1 MKLNAFRFRA
11 DKAAALLTASR
22 RKMLQLLYGEECSL
36 DYAFEFVAVENS
48 QHFSERCQ
56 ETAEGLI
63 HSALGNVVGHH
74 APDKAGKLTCNSS
87 FGNISRLIVVNVMDI
102 LSA

>member
-1 MKLNAFRFRA
+1 
-11 DKAAALLTASR
+11 
-22 RKMLQLLYGEECSL
+22 MLQLLYGKECSR
-36 DYAFEFVAVENS
+36 DYAFEFVAVKIS

-56 ETAEGLI
+56 ETAGSFEQ
-63 HSALGNVVGHH
+63 SALGDVICHH
-74 APDKAGKLTCNSS
+74 APDKASKFTCNSS